1 MTGPASIR
9 STRTHK
15 GRADPGSLALTG
27 AVRAYQL
34 MVSPIL
40 GQNCRYL
47 PSCSSYAI
55 EAIET
60 HGPVTGSWLA
70 AKRLCRCHPWGGDG
84 YDPVP
89 PLSSR

>member
-1 MTGPASIR
+1 MAESPTE
-9 STRTHK
+9 
-15 GRADPGSLALTG
+15 PGVVARGMVT
-27 AVRAYQL
+27 AVRRYQRHL
-34 MVSPIL
+34 AWATR
-40 GQNCRYL
+40 GWCRFE
-47 PSCSSYAI
+47 PSCSAYAI